1 MASLRNEVL
10 RLYKSLLREG
20 SKFSNYNFRMY
31 ALRKVRDEFKEHKL
45 ETDPKKIEAFLTFG
59 KENLDVV
66 KRQVM
71 VANLY
76 RTDNLVIERKTV

>member
-20 SKFSNYNFRMY
+20 SKFSSYNFRMY
-31 ALRKVRDEFKEHKL
+31 ALRKVKDDFREHKC

-59 KENLDVV
+59 KENLDVI

-71 VANLY
+71 VGNLY
-76 RTDNLVIERKTV
+76 RTENLVIEKKTG